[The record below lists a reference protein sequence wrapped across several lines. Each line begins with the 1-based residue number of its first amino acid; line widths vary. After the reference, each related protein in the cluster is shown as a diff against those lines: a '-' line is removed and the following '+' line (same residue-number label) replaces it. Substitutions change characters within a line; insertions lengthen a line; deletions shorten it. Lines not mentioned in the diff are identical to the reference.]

1 MATSTATEKV
11 VNFGEVTAAKERK
24 QGIMDRQLPNFEDCR
39 RKVQVHKSKRHI
51 EQQLDNIAVNII
63 AVFSF
68 FMSGLSEFFGM
79 WIIYKTIHPTTL
91 DEFLFAG
98 IILCFCLITIYGCIY
113 SFVKKRI
120 YQKLQSVFDEK

>member
-24 QGIMDRQLPNFEDCR
+24 QDIMDRQLPNFEDCR

-79 WIIYKTIHPTTL
+79 WIIYKTIHATTI
-91 DEFLFAG
+91 D
-98 IILCFCLITIYGCIY
+98 
-113 SFVKKRI
+113 
-120 YQKLQSVFDEK
+120 